1 MTSSQRDFS
10 ILRRFDFSYVP
21 VAMKFLLNKPDGI
34 EKLAASFSICQMFRE
49 AQDMPPFYASE
60 ENFSCVDRLLLG
72 FIDPEPTFESG
83 QIGAKERIYQD
94 ARANRRVY
102 QHIEKIPAG
111 TVRHVAFAPVFEAP
125 FDPDLL
131 VITARPDQADI
142 ILRALSYSTGKPL
155 TTMITPVLMCAW
167 VFIYPYMT
175 GKLNYTITGV
185 GYGMKNRN
193 LLPEGLFL
201 ISVPYDLIP
210 MLLDNLAEMD
220 WVLPIASIPD
230 DEKAAFTAKVG
241 GEIRRDYLNG

>member
-1 MTSSQRDFS
+1 M
-10 ILRRFDFSYVP
+10 
-21 VAMKFLLNKPDGI
+21 
-34 EKLAASFSICQMFRE
+34 
-49 AQDMPPFYASE
+49 
-60 ENFSCVDRLLLG
+60 
-72 FIDPEPTFESG
+72 
-83 QIGAKERIYQD
+83 
-94 ARANRRVY
+94 
-102 QHIEKIPAG
+102 
-111 TVRHVAFAPVFEAP
+111 P

-142 ILRALSYSTGKPL
+142 ILRALSYSIGKPL

-167 VFIYPYMT
+167 VFFYPYMT

-185 GYGMKNRN
+185 GYGMKNRK

-220 WVLPIASIPD
+220 WVLPIDNVPD

-241 GEIRRDYLNG
+241 GEIRQDYLNG